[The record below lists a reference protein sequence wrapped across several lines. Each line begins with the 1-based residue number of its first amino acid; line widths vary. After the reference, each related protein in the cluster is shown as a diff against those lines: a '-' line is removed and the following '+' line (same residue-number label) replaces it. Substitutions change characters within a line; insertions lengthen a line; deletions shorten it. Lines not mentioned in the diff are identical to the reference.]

1 MEKVRK
7 VSSIPDI
14 QKVLNQL
21 LDNQNLKNTKDND
34 FKGLRIKNASPA
46 VDQNDYVTLSQL
58 QAATQP
64 PTTPSVTY
72 TMVFSR
78 DTPVDGDQ
86 SPPYNAGTDRDGT
99 IIDTWIA
106 ATGAPVS
113 DCHVNWKI
121 NGVNLLT
128 TDVILPS
135 GTTGPVHSSQISSP
149 IPAIGIDTIATMVV
163 VTAGGVLLL
172 SGGIVVRRTK

>member
-1 MEKVRK
+1 MRK

-64 PTTPSVTY
+64 PSTPSATY

-78 DTPVDGDQ
+78 DSPGDGDQ

-106 ATGAPVS
+106 ATAAPTS
-113 DCHVNWKI
+113 DCHVNFTI
-121 NGVNLLT
+121 NGNNLLS
-128 TDVILPS
+128 TDIILPL
-135 GTTGPVHSSQISSP
+135 GITGPVHSAQIVSP
-149 IPAIGIDTIATMVV
+149 IPAVGIDTIATMVV
-163 VTAGGVLLL
+163 VTAGGVGLL
-172 SGGIVVRRTK
+172 SGGIVVRKSK